1 MKASDNSPTAVVS
14 IGEGQLRL
22 VAPTGMPL
30 IQAENLQVHVA
41 GTEGNVL
48 GLLSRL
54 GNPVGLITALPD
66 NPLGRRV
73 AEEYLQAGIDVSR
86 IAWRSAGRLA
96 LYYVEQGS
104 PPVPSRVVYDRANSC
119 FSALTAA
126 DIDWAYVQ
134 QAKMVHLSGIT
145 AALGD
150 DLYEV
155 VFSAAQRARSSGQML
170 SVDVNYRSLLWDTQT
185 ARQRLEPV
193 VTEADVLFCSR
204 RDAAAVFGVD
214 ATGAEVAKEL
224 AARFGAHVVIVSD
237 GRETVEV
244 VANGGRYYAK
254 PPPTTVV
261 DRVGAGD
268 ALIGGFLHGVIRDD
282 IELGL
287 RLGVAAAALALTRY
301 GDQLHTS
308 LDELLWLSASID
320 DRRDI
325 IRLLARRSFLPDAAT
340 AARTLT
346 GPLVRDC
353 GNRHPGP
360 NAPAFTP
367 RNHQLRTS

>member
-1 MKASDNSPTAVVS
+1 MEAPDNSPTAVVS

-22 VAPTGMPL
+22 VAPAGTPL
-30 IQAENLQVHVA
+30 AQVENLQVYVA

-86 IAWRSAGRLA
+86 ISWRSTGRLA
-96 LYYVEQGS
+96 LYYVERGS
-104 PPVPSRVVYDRANSC
+104 PPVPSRVFYDRTNSC
-119 FSALTAA
+119 FSAVTAG
-126 DIDWAYVQ
+126 DIDWAYLQ

-155 VFSAAQRARSSGQML
+155 VFSAAQRARSSGQLL
-170 SVDVNYRSLLWDTQT
+170 SVDVNYRSLLWDAQT

-193 VTEADVLFCSR
+193 VTGADVLFCSR
-204 RDAAAVFGVD
+204 RDAATVFGVD

-224 AARFGAHVVIVSD
+224 AARFGADVVVVSD

-244 VANGGRYYAK
+244 VANGDRYYAQ
-254 PPPTTVV
+254 PPPVTVV

-268 ALIGGFLHGVIRDD
+268 AFIGAFLHGVMRDD
-282 IELGL
+282 IQLGL

-308 LDELLWLSASID
+308 LEELLWLSAGID
-320 DRRDI
+320 DERDI
-325 IRLLARRSFLPDAAT
+325 IRLPSRNS
-340 AARTLT
+340 
-346 GPLVRDC
+346 VSH
-353 GNRHPGP
+353 HPCP
-360 NAPAFTP
+360 EITN
-367 RNHQLRTS
+367 